1 MAIIATAT
9 MIMMAKLM
17 TTTMMR
23 MVMMRME
30 MMGEIYGGM
39 LVGK

>member
-1 MAIIATAT
+1 MAIIATTT

-17 TTTMMR
+17 TTTMVMMTMMR
-23 MVMMRME
+23 MV